1 MRFPTSSF
9 QTWVGREG
17 VSQPLPSAG
26 LFITS
31 GSLEAH
37 PHHSQPS
44 GVSVQQGLGATARGR
59 QNGSKKMGK
68 KNKPEI
74 FELAVENR
82 DLERYDTNISKH
94 IIEIEKKN
102 KQVWN
107 LKSPFLLPEGH
118 ILEACY
124 SSNAR
129 ENDRP
134 LSPASG
140 SACLFCLAV
149 QPSLSSRTRDWTQ
162 DLSSAS
168 HGNHWVAR
176 ELPAPGWL

>member
-1 MRFPTSSF
+1 M
-9 QTWVGREG
+9 
-17 VSQPLPSAG
+17 A
-26 LFITS
+26 
-31 GSLEAH
+31 A
-37 PHHSQPS
+37 
-44 GVSVQQGLGATARGR
+44 
-59 QNGSKKMGK
+59 KKWGK

-149 QPSLSSRTRDWTQ
+149 QPSLSSRTRD
-162 DLSSAS
+162 
-168 HGNHWVAR
+168 
-176 ELPAPGWL
+176 

>member
-17 VSQPLPSAG
+17 VSQLLPSAG
-26 LFITS
+26 LLSLQVLWKLTLITLS
-31 GSLEAH
+31 PQEFRSSKVWGPL
-37 PHHSQPS
+37 P
-44 GVSVQQGLGATARGR
+44 RGGKMAAK
-59 QNGSKKMGK
+59 NGGK
-68 KNKPEI
+68 KKPEI

-107 LKSPFLLPEGH
+107 QKSPFLLPEGH